1 MSYHQTIYNLLR
13 GYGLSE
19 AGALGMLGNWECES
33 GCEPYRVQGDYQASR
48 AISKAY
54 VDAVESGRMSRE
66 QFAGDGKGFGEAQW
80 TLPQRKKNLWDR
92 WRLSSCRLDS
102 VELQVEFAIWE
113 LGQDEWCM
121 GEALLPY
128 LKTVEAIWDATD
140 RICRKYEC
148 PAVNNVQARYEAA
161 LRIRSEIDLSGQSTV
176 GQVSDNGWSTE
187 KLISRAEVLAVMDDL
202 PSYGMTVT
210 DDGVT
215 VALVDA
221 ADAAAKLS
229 NLKPKTGASWIP
241 VTDSLPEV
249 EVVDWVEQ
257 DRRESGPML
266 GCDREGGIHI
276 AVYCQERGKSFWR
289 AAGEGQAGDVVIDI
303 VAWAPLPPAP

>member
-48 AISKAY
+48 SISKAY
-54 VDAVESGRMSRE
+54 VNAVESGRMSRE

-113 LGQDEWCM
+113 LGQAEWCM

-161 LRIRSEIDLSGQSTV
+161 LRIRSEIDLSGKAENSFELPEDSPVDSSEPKPEKWFPRTIDEHCTGWPEVWLLQSLLKCHDYNV
-176 GQVSDNGWSTE
+176 LVDGIFGDALANKVKQFQAENG
-187 KLISRAEVLAVMDDL
+187 LYA
-202 PSYGMTVT
+202 
-210 DDGVT
+210 DGVVGKNT
-215 VALVDA
+215 YI
-221 ADAAAKLS
+221 KLGID
-229 NLKPKTGASWIP
+229 PA
-241 VTDSLPEV
+241 VF
-249 EVVDWVEQ
+249 
-257 DRRESGPML
+257 
-266 GCDREGGIHI
+266 EG
-276 AVYCQERGKSFWR
+276 R
-289 AAGEGQAGDVVIDI
+289 
-303 VAWAPLPPAP
+303 